1 MTFAD
6 KMKEL
11 RKIKG
16 KSQEQASNE
25 MGIAISTLRN
35 YENGRLP
42 DTYLLKI
49 IKDYYNVPYEYLLDD
64 ECENI
69 EPENVMIGEQLG
81 LSDINI
87 QEIKDIV
94 EDKLSKELNHFLE
107 GIEIYSIIRKL
118 YYIENIDYQIRE
130 NLSIVYSLRNLERHI
145 KNATKK
151 VEKKEIENLLKLVQY
166 KLKEFIDFT
175 YSYEKHGIDFVSDS
189 SYEIL
194 DEELENI
201 IEIYEDNELEDLES
215 EFIEYEDLCNE
226 IINKMITNE
235 KFYKYE
241 IKQAIDDFLHK
252 KVPNINDIN
261 LVYNPEIDIYYKY
274 MENSF
279 PEYILKEIRGI
290 IKNEKISS
298 SIDIS
303 NYNILLKKKE
313 GAKNGSNRT
322 NKK

>member
-1 MTFAD
+1 M
-6 KMKEL
+6 
-11 RKIKG
+11 
-16 KSQEQASNE
+16 
-25 MGIAISTLRN
+25 
-35 YENGRLP
+35 
-42 DTYLLKI
+42 
-49 IKDYYNVPYEYLLDD
+49 
-64 ECENI
+64 
-69 EPENVMIGEQLG
+69 
-81 LSDINI
+81 
-87 QEIKDIV
+87 
-94 EDKLSKELNHFLE
+94 
-107 GIEIYSIIRKL
+107 
-118 YYIENIDYQIRE
+118 
-130 NLSIVYSLRNLERHI
+130 
-145 KNATKK
+145 
-151 VEKKEIENLLKLVQY
+151 
-166 KLKEFIDFT
+166 
-175 YSYEKHGIDFVSDS
+175 
-189 SYEIL
+189 
-194 DEELENI
+194 
-201 IEIYEDNELEDLES
+201 EDLEG

-279 PEYILKEIRGI
+279 PEYILKEIRSI

>member
-1 MTFAD
+1 M
-6 KMKEL
+6 
-11 RKIKG
+11 RK
-16 KSQEQASNE
+16 
-25 MGIAISTLRN
+25 
-35 YENGRLP
+35 Y
-42 DTYLLKI
+42 
-49 IKDYYNVPYEYLLDD
+49 
-64 ECENI
+64 
-69 EPENVMIGEQLG
+69 
-81 LSDINI
+81 DINI
-87 QEIKDIV
+87 NGIDVNATYNDKAIDEIFLPLLKKLTAMQKEKGRLILV
-94 EDKLSKELNHFLE
+94 FLAAPPGAGKSTLCSFLETLSK
-107 GIEIYSIIRKL
+107 
-118 YYIENIDYQIRE
+118 
-130 NLSIVYSLRNLERHI
+130 
-145 KNATKK
+145 
-151 VEKKEIENLLKLVQY
+151 
-166 KLKEFIDFT
+166 
-175 YSYEKHGIDFVSDS
+175 
-189 SYEIL
+189 
-194 DEELENI
+194 
-201 IEIYEDNELEDLES
+201 
-215 EFIEYEDLCNE
+215 EYEDLCNE